1 MIWIRTLLRSLAR
14 EGRTVLVSSHLMA
27 EMALTADHLIIVGR
41 GRLLADTSVD
51 ALIATAKN
59 RPVSVTSPDA
69 ADLADHLKRQ
79 GATVTGLGTDR
90 LDVHGIGA
98 DVVGD
103 TAARHGLRLHE
114 LHTDAASLEE
124 VYLALTNDSRE
135 YGTATDDPRPR
146 NDDPRFRNDETQ
158 RGAA

>member
-1 MIWIRTLLRSLAR
+1 VIWIRTLLRSLAR

-27 EMALTADHLIIVGR
+27 EMAQTADHLIIVGR

-51 ALIATAKN
+51 ALIATATN
-59 RPVSVTSPDA
+59 RPVTVTSPDA
-69 ADLADHLKRQ
+69 AALADHLRRQ
-79 GATVTGLGTDR
+79 GATATAIATDR
-90 LDVHGIGA
+90 LAVHGMGA

-124 VYLALTNDSRE
+124 VYLALTHDSRE
-135 YGTATDDPRPR
+135 YGTGTDDPRSR
-146 NDDPRFRNDETQ
+146 DDDAQ